1 MKKRQ
6 LRRRSRRRQRQA
18 RLGFAPPCRL
28 AGVDEAGRGPLA
40 GPVVAAAVILDPA
53 RPIRG
58 LADSKILLPAVRERL
73 SERIRARALAWSIAW
88 ADREEIDA
96 LNIFQATM
104 LAMRRA
110 LLGLR
115 VVPDEV
121 QIDGNRC
128 PSMEGLDLH
137 CGVLPVVKGD
147 ARVPAI
153 SAASI
158 LAKTFR
164 DAQMRTLHELYPQ
177 YGFAAHKGYC
187 TRAHLVALDMHG
199 ACPLHRRSFS
209 PVYVQQLMAMNGGE
223 LPDDDSL
230 EDVDEA
236 DFELCLDLEGN
247 A

>member
-1 MKKRQ
+1 MTARN
-6 LRRRSRRRQRQA
+6 RQA
-18 RLGFAPPCRL
+18 RLVFARPRRL

-58 LADSKILLPAVRERL
+58 LADSKVLLPAVRERL
-73 SERIRARALAWSIAW
+73 SGRIRARALAWSIAW

-96 LNIFQATM
+96 LNILQATL

-115 VVPDEV
+115 IAPDEIQV
-121 QIDGNRC
+121 DGNRC
-128 PSMEGLDLH
+128 PSLEGLTMR
-137 CGVLPVVKGD
+137 CGMLPVVKGD
-147 ARVPAI
+147 ALVPAI

-187 TRAHLVALDMHG
+187 TRSHLTALDQHG

-209 PVYVQQLMAMNGGE
+209 PVYVQHLMALTGGR
-223 LPDDDSL
+223 LPSDDSL
-230 EDVDEA
+230 DEGNEA
-236 DFELCLDLEGN
+236 DFELCLDLES
-247 A
+247 

>member
-1 MKKRQ
+1 
-6 LRRRSRRRQRQA
+6 
-18 RLGFAPPCRL
+18 
-28 AGVDEAGRGPLA
+28 VDEAGRGPLA

-73 SERIRARALAWSIAW
+73 SERIRIRALAWSIAW

-96 LNIFQATM
+96 LNILQATM

-115 VVPDEV
+115 VSPDEV

-128 PSMEGLDLH
+128 PSLDGLDLR

-147 ARVPAI
+147 ASVPAI

-164 DAQMRTLHELYPQ
+164 DARMRALDGLYPQ

-187 TRAHLVALDMHG
+187 TRAHLTAAG
-199 ACPLHRRSFS
+199 
-209 PVYVQQLMAMNGGE
+209 
-223 LPDDDSL
+223 
-230 EDVDEA
+230 
-236 DFELCLDLEGN
+236 
-247 A
+247 

>member
-1 MKKRQ
+1 MASK
-6 LRRRSRRRQRQA
+6 LQA
-18 RLGFAPPCRL
+18 RLPFPAPRRV

-40 GPVVAAAVILDPA
+40 GPVMAAAVILDPA

-58 LADSKILLPAVRERL
+58 LADSKLLPPDVRERL

-96 LNIFQATM
+96 LNILQATL

-115 VVPDEV
+115 IAPD
-121 QIDGNRC
+121 QIQVDGNRC
-128 PSMEGLDLH
+128 PSLDGLALR
-137 CGVLPVVKGD
+137 CGAVPIIKGD
-147 ARVPAI
+147 ALVPAI

-164 DAQMRTLHELYPQ
+164 DARMRALHELFPQ
-177 YGFAAHKGYC
+177 YGFASHKGYC
-187 TRAHLVALDMHG
+187 TPEHLTALDMHG

-209 PVYVQQLMAMNGGE
+209 PVYLAEGMERPCGG
-223 LPDDDSL
+223 LDVDDSFARI
-230 EDVDEA
+230 DEA
-236 DFELCLDLEGN
+236 DFELCLDTEL
-247 A
+247 

>member
-1 MKKRQ
+1 MKATKR
-6 LRRRSRRRQRQA
+6 SA
-18 RLGFAPPCRL
+18 RAVRNHQGHLAFPRPRRL

-53 RPIRG
+53 HPIRG
-58 LADSKILLPAVRERL
+58 LADSKVLLPAVRERL
-73 SERIRARALAWSIAW
+73 SEKIRARALAWSIAW

-96 LNIFQATM
+96 INILQATL

-115 VVPDEV
+115 IAPDEIQV
-121 QIDGNRC
+121 DGNRC
-128 PSMEGLDLH
+128 PSLDGLTLR
-137 CGVLPVVKGD
+137 CGMLPIVKGD

-164 DAQMRTLHELYPQ
+164 DAQMRNLHELYPQ

-187 TRAHLVALDMHG
+187 TRAHLTALDMHG
-199 ACPLHRRSFS
+199 ACPLHRRSFA
-209 PVYVQQLMAMNGGE
+209 PVYLQQLIALSGGV
-223 LPDDDSL
+223 LPGEDSF
-230 EDVDEA
+230 EDADEA
-236 DFELCLDLEGN
+236 DFELCLDLES
-247 A
+247 